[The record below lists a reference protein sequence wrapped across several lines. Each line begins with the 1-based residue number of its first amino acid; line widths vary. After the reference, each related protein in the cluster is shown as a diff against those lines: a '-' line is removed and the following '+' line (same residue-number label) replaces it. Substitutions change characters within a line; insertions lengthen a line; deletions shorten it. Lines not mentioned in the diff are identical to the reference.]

1 MMHALVRPAL
11 LVAALLGLASC
22 SAISS
27 LSDASTPLEAYEL
40 TAPGMTARAQRTARD
55 LVVEVPS
62 SNGGLATD
70 RIMVRPHPLQAQYL
84 PGARWTE
91 ETPQLVQTLLIRS
104 IENTSAL
111 RYVGRTRLAGAADY
125 ALALNLTDFQAE
137 TDNGGAVIRTRATAR
152 LIADPD
158 GRVIATRTFTASAN
172 VENLETLAL
181 VEGFNAATQEMLS
194 EMTTW
199 TLRSIGLR

>member
-1 MMHALVRPAL
+1 MMHPLVRPAL
-11 LVAALLGLASC
+11 LAVALMSLASC
-22 SAISS
+22 SALSS

-40 TAPGMTARAQRTARD
+40 TAPDVTARTRSAARD
-55 LVVEVPS
+55 LVVEVPA

-91 ETPQLVQTLLIRS
+91 ETPQMVQTLLIRS
-104 IENTSAL
+104 IENAGAL
-111 RYVGRTRLAGAADY
+111 RYVGRTRLAGTADY

-137 TDNGGAVIRTRATAR
+137 ADNGGAVVRTRATAR
-152 LIADPD
+152 LISDPD
-158 GRVIATRTFTASAN
+158 GRVIATRTFSASAS
-172 VENLETLAL
+172 VASLETLAL
-181 VEGFNAATQEMLS
+181 VEGFNTATQEMLS
-194 EMTTW
+194 EMTAW